1 VNNDLNAALRAAAG
15 RTVVSDTQTQIETRE
30 KVGEI
35 GIGRGGACASPP
47 PPDPTAQINERIR
60 LAARQATNWV
70 DIGVDL
76 DDVL

>member
-1 VNNDLNAALRAAAG
+1 MTDHVGDALRRAAG
-15 RTVVSDTQTQIETRE
+15 RQTQIETRE

-35 GIGRGGACASPP
+35 GIGRGGACASPS

-60 LAARQATNWV
+60 LAARQATNRV
-70 DIGVDL
+70 EIGVDL